1 MEIRFNV
8 MNSDVEET
16 LEQIDKH
23 NRKIFVETAILHY
36 IKYLE
41 SNENATDII
50 YASRKKKEPKA
61 ESKAKPE
68 KIKEPKVEKNKNK
81 SKATDNTS
89 LGAMGW

>member
-50 YASRKKKEPKA
+50 YASRKKKEPKV
-61 ESKAKPE
+61 ESKAKPK
-68 KIKEPKVEKNKNK
+68 KIEETKVKKEDK
-81 SKATDNTS
+81 SKATDNIS
-89 LGAMGW
+89 FGAGAW